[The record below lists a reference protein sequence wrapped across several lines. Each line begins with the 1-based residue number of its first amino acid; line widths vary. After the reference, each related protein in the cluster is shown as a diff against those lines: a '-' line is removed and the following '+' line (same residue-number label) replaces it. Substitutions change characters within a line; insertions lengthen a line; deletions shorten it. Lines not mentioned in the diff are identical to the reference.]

1 MSDQTGPINRLPGPR
16 GPGGQKGCSVYTY
29 ANSIIVIRK
38 SPATFRHRAALH
50 GDGFQWHE
58 TRWERR
64 YDNNT
69 YFRWSNIMRR
79 EPDAGDW
86 PVRRVQNY

>member
-1 MSDQTGPINRLPGPR
+1 M
-16 GPGGQKGCSVYTY
+16 YTY
-29 ANSIIVIRK
+29 YNSIITIRK
-38 SPATFRHRAALH
+38 SPATYRHRDALRAE
-50 GDGFQWHE
+50 GFEWHE

-79 EPDAGDW
+79 EPDAGNW
-86 PVRRVQNY
+86 PVKRIQTTPD